1 MHKQMPYTVIYYKDN
16 SFMEKQKFDRALF
29 GATTQ
34 PNLLQLSKTMLINIT
49 FIGSKVI
56 QNTAKNHGKVLI
68 SKSIHL

>member
-1 MHKQMPYTVIYYKDN
+1 
-16 SFMEKQKFDRALF
+16 MEKQKFDKALF

-56 QNTAKNHGKVLI
+56 QNTHCKKPWQGI
-68 SKSIHL
+68 DF

>member
-1 MHKQMPYTVIYYKDN
+1 
-16 SFMEKQKFDRALF
+16 MEKQKFDRALF

-49 FIGSKVI
+49 F

>member
-1 MHKQMPYTVIYYKDN
+1 
-16 SFMEKQKFDRALF
+16 MEKQKFDRALF

-56 QNTAKNHGKVLI
+56 QNTAKNNGKVLI

>member
-1 MHKQMPYTVIYYKDN
+1 
-16 SFMEKQKFDRALF
+16 MEKQKFDRALF

-34 PNLLQLSKTMLINIT
+34 PNFLQISKTVHINII

-56 QNTAKNHGKVLI
+56 QNTAKNNGKVLI

>member
-1 MHKQMPYTVIYYKDN
+1 
-16 SFMEKQKFDRALF
+16 MEEQKFDRALF

-56 QNTAKNHGKVLI
+56 QNTAKNSGKVLI

>member
-1 MHKQMPYTVIYYKDN
+1 
-16 SFMEKQKFDRALF
+16 MEKQKFDRALF
-29 GATTQ
+29 GTTQ
-34 PNLLQLSKTMLINIT
+34 PNLLQISKTMHINIT